1 MRAASAMT
9 GGIVAAGLMLAP
21 ATIATAEPIAPG
33 GAYATIGQLEAS
45 GYDVNID
52 RVGSAPLDQCVVTSV
67 RNPQDITRTV
77 KLKGA
82 DAVVVGIQ
90 PAVAFA
96 MVQLGLF
103 LGGVRTALDLD
114 DGLQLV
120 QDGLSSSRDRHARVG

>member
-1 MRAASAMT
+1 MPARILKQ
-9 GGIVAAGLMLAP
+9 GDILV
-21 ATIATAEPIAPG
+21 ATIHAALPDADIVRFQTDLADQVSKHRSRAVIIDVSGLDVIDSFTAR
-33 GAYATIGQLEAS
+33 TL
-45 GYDVNID
+45 
-52 RVGSAPLDQCVVTSV
+52 
-67 RNPQDITRTV
+67 QDITRTV